1 MISRKN
7 SISSNWSSK
16 HERPRNPNFREYL
29 KFKDIFATPAFFQ
42 RQPAPLTI
50 LLFIEFLWKFKL
62 KLANNLLTSNYSL
75 WFLSVSQPTTC
86 LQEGSLASR
95 LKHSFKGLYDFFRI
109 EAVPTLFTLLSFI
122 WSENTLASAILQ
134 FLVLESPQTSQLP
147 AQTKKKISLEIE
159 TA

>member
-16 HERPRNPNFREYL
+16 HERLRNLNFRECL

-50 LLFIEFLWKFKL
+50 LLFIEVLWKFRI

-75 WFLSVSQPTTC
+75 WFLSISQPTTC
-86 LQEGSLASR
+86 LQEGSLAPL
-95 LKHSFKGLYDFFRI
+95 LKHSLKGLYDFFRI
-109 EAVPTLFTLLSFI
+109 EAVPNLFTLVIALLWII
-122 WSENTLASAILQ
+122 WSENTLASAIPCPG
-134 FLVLESPQTSQLP
+134 VP
-147 AQTKKKISLEIE
+147 
-159 TA
+159 